1 MKTEHNIFFGKSQSM
16 TRVETESVDLV
27 ITSPPYP
34 MIQMW
39 DEVFNSQNP
48 AIRTNLC
55 EGNARAAFELMHAE
69 LDAVWKEC
77 YRALKSGGFLCV
89 NIGDATRT
97 INGSFELFNNH
108 SRIVDTCTKLGFT
121 NLTNVIWRKQTNAP
135 NKFMGSGML
144 PCGAYITLEHEYI
157 LVFRKGG
164 KRLYASQAEKSERMK
179 SSFFWEERNV
189 WFSDIWDFK
198 GVKQKIENPES
209 RDRSAAFPLEVP
221 YRLINMY
228 SQKGDIVLDPFMGL
242 GTTAQAAIL
251 LGRNSV
257 GYDIDKTL
265 QPLIR
270 DTIMSFSVGDM
281 NKVLRSRYD
290 KHLVFVGERVSAK
303 GALKHMN
310 SKIKCPVMTGQ
321 ETGIEF
327 NYLLGIKQI
336 STEPLSFVAEYE
348 DISDI
353 DKIPAK
359 DTLF

>member
-1 MKTEHNIFFGKSQSM
+1 
-16 TRVETESVDLV
+16 
-27 ITSPPYP
+27 
-34 MIQMW
+34 
-39 DEVFNSQNP
+39 
-48 AIRTNLC
+48 
-55 EGNARAAFELMHAE
+55 
-69 LDAVWKEC
+69 
-77 YRALKSGGFLCV
+77 
-89 NIGDATRT
+89 
-97 INGSFELFNNH
+97 
-108 SRIVDTCTKLGFT
+108 
-121 NLTNVIWRKQTNAP
+121 
-135 NKFMGSGML
+135 
-144 PCGAYITLEHEYI
+144 
-157 LVFRKGG
+157 
-164 KRLYASQAEKSERMK
+164 MK

-265 QPLIR
+265 QPLIK

-290 KHLVFVGERVSAK
+290 KHLDFVGERVSAK
-303 GALKHMN
+303 GALKHTN

-336 STEPLSFVAEYE
+336 SNETLSFVSEYE